1 MCLLLVIRASKS
13 GEEGFYGAN
22 DNCQTSFRSL
32 HTQNVYVEE
41 VKQTNIINILGLA
54 LILGSNNNEAKKTV
68 AGVVFEVK
76 IPINGSH

>member
-1 MCLLLVIRASKS
+1 MELMTTARHPFA
-13 GEEGFYGAN
+13 
-22 DNCQTSFRSL
+22 RS
-32 HTQNVYVEE
+32 TKNVCVEE

-54 LILGSNNNEAKKTV
+54 LILNSNNNEAKKTV